1 MLYVLT
7 YDIPSNR
14 RRLKAANVILDYGG
28 RYQKSSFECDLS
40 TDRRYRELIGRLWD
54 VLNPEEDTIRIYRV
68 CGECRPFAK
77 TLGIDTVPE
86 PLQKVLIL

>member
-14 RRLKAANVILDYGG
+14 RRQKAANVILDYGG
-28 RYQKSSFECDLS
+28 RYQKSSFECDLPS
-40 TDRRYRELIGRLWD
+40 ERRYRELVGRLWN
-54 VLNPEEDTIRIYRV
+54 VLNPQEDTIRIYRI
-68 CGECRPFAK
+68 CGECRPCAC
-77 TLGIDTVPE
+77 TLGLDTVPE